1 MLIPH
6 VEAVPPFSIHSICGI
21 DTRKYCYMP
30 ELTAIQRD
38 LQTLAT
44 DLKQL
49 EAEYNMFFA
58 GRSPRPPWQTRARV
72 EAMVKRWD
80 RGIIE
85 TSADRFR
92 FQTLQARFAAFVD
105 LWDRGLRARE
115 EGRPGPFAQR
125 KPAETRKEPAKAEDK
140 VLFVASFKDPMKEME
155 KLHDLYD
162 TLRDAREQMGEQN
175 IPFHKFTEL
184 VKSQVS
190 KLKKDGA
197 PEVAFR
203 VSVKDGKLNFT
214 ARGL

>member
-1 MLIPH
+1 MY
-6 VEAVPPFSIHSICGI
+6 FS
-21 DTRKYCYMP
+21 
-30 ELTAIQRD
+30 
-38 LQTLAT
+38 
-44 DLKQL
+44 
-49 EAEYNMFFA
+49 
-58 GRSPRPPWQTRARV
+58 GRLPRPPWETRGRV
-72 EAMVKRWD
+72 EAMLKRLD
-80 RGIIE
+80 RSVIQNYG
-85 TSADRFR
+85 DRFR
-92 FQTLQARFAAFVD
+92 FTTLQSRFAAFVD

-125 KPAETRKEPAKAEDK
+125 KPAETKKEPAKVGDK

-214 ARGL
+214 ARGMKSGK